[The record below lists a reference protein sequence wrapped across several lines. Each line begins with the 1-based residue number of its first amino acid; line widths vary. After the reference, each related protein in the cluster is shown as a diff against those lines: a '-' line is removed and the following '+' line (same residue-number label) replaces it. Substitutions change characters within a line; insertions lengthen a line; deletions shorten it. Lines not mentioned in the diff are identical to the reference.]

1 MTVEEIHLQD
11 LKKKTPA
18 ELLAFAEELEV
29 ENAST
34 LRKQDMMF
42 SILKLLADDE
52 VPIVGDG
59 VLEVLQDGFGFC
71 VAGGQLSAGPGRY
84 LREPEPG
91 SSIWFANG
99 GYGRRRNPGA
109 EGRGTLFCAP

>member
-18 ELLAFAEELEV
+18 ELLAFAENWRSRTQV
-29 ENAST
+29 P
-34 LRKQDMMF
+34 RKQDMMF

-59 VLEVLQDGFGFC
+59 VLEVLQDGSVFA
-71 VAGGQLSAGPGRY
+71 VAGG
-84 LREPEPG
+84 
-91 SSIWFANG
+91 
-99 GYGRRRNPGA
+99 
-109 EGRGTLFCAP
+109 